1 MLEQPRNSLETLR
14 ICGID
19 GCLNGWVVASST
31 SVDVIRTFDEI
42 VDNFDVIG
50 IDMPIGL
57 PRSPARRAD
66 AQARAFLRTR
76 SSTIFPTPPRDIVET
91 CFDYTTANAQHRA
104 RHGKGLTRQSF
115 NLFPKIREVDRAA
128 RAIRHGPPTL
138 VEIHPDCAFARMA
151 GRPLPAKRSARG
163 RDDRV
168 RLVEQCFG
176 AVPIAARGAQEHDVL
191 DAWAVLWSARR
202 YAAGTHV
209 TFGDGETDDAGLPM
223 RIVS

>member
-1 MLEQPRNSLETLR
+1 MTHPAFVVVSGLPGSGKSTVARALAPRLGLP
-14 ICGID
+14 ILD
-19 GCLNGWVVASST
+19 K
-31 SVDVIRTFDEI
+31 DEI
-42 VDNFDVIG
+42 LERLFDRRGIG
-50 IDMPIGL
+50 DAAWRRQLSRESDALLMTAAV
-57 PRSPARRAD
+57 RSPGAVIASFWHMPGMSPDSGTPTDWLAR
-66 AQARAFLRTR
+66 L
-76 SSTIFPTPPRDIVET
+76 S
-91 CFDYTTANAQHRA
+91 
-104 RHGKGLTRQSF
+104 
-115 NLFPKIREVDRAA
+115 
-128 RAIRHGPPTL
+128 PTL